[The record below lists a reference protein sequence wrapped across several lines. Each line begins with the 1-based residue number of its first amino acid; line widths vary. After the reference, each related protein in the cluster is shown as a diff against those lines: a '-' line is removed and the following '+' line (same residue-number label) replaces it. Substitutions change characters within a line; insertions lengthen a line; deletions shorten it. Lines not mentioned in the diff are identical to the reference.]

1 MYSTCLFCS
10 ADLGTNEAIE
20 SFPVGRR
27 IAFDAWKGRLWAVCS
42 RCGRWNLAPLEE
54 RWEAVETADRL
65 FTDTRARVQSEH
77 IGLCR
82 LRDGTRLVRV
92 GKALPGELAA
102 WRYGGEFISRRRRN
116 ISMGAAVLAGTG
128 AVAAGVPLLVSAGLP
143 LAALNIGVHVA
154 VRWRMRV
161 EQQRVVH
168 RIAAGDSPTGEDVV
182 IRRIHMHDA
191 VLTQAGG
198 GVGVELPEAVL
209 TRTGGS
215 TRVTPGGDVPR
226 ILVTGEPA
234 RRLLARAMTDYNRR
248 GAKREHVQ
256 AALDSIERMGGVH
269 AFEQYAATYGAVL
282 ARPQLGGRR
291 ARNSYSLRQVVGTF
305 RGEILPVE
313 KYRSPFADDARPR
326 LSRTDAL
333 ALEMVLNEE
342 AERRALEGE
351 LAALEAAWREAEE
364 IAHIAD
370 ALPGEPWPETA
381 HGTTETSAGAGGPSV
396 ALPSRGGGRTG
407 LSPPS
412 PGPRV
417 ESGSASSRR
426 RA

>member
-27 IAFDAWKGRLWAVCS
+27 IAFDAWKGRLWAVC
-42 RCGRWNLAPLEE
+42 RQCGRWNLAPVEE

-65 FTDTRARVQSEH
+65 FADTRARVHSEN

-92 GKALPGELAA
+92 GEALPGELAA

-116 ISMGAAVLAGTG
+116 ISVGAAAVVGAG
-128 AVAAGVPLLVSAGLP
+128 AVVAGLPLLASAGVPLAAISIGLN
-143 LAALNIGVHVA
+143 LTGQ
-154 VRWRMRV
+154 WRMWSER
-161 EQQRVVH
+161 QRVVH
-168 RIAAGDSPTGEDVV
+168 RIAADSSPTGEDVV
-182 IRRIHMHDA
+182 IRRFHMHDA
-191 VLTQAGG
+191 VLKQADGG
-198 GVGVELPEAVL
+198 LGVELPPTVL
-209 TRTGGS
+209 GRTGRPARAPTGA
-215 TRVTPGGDVPR
+215 VPAM
-226 ILVTGEPA
+226 LVTGEAA

-248 GAKREHVQ
+248 GAKHEDVQ

-269 AFEQYAATYGAVL
+269 AFERYAATHGAVL
-282 ARPQLGGRR
+282 ARPQVGGRR
-291 ARNSYSLRQVVGTF
+291 ARNSYSLRQVFGTF

-326 LSRTDAL
+326 LSNTDAL

-364 IAHIAD
+364 IAQIAD
-370 ALPGEPWPETA
+370 ALPGEPRRP
-381 HGTTETSAGAGGPSV
+381 GGGPGT
-396 ALPSRGGGRTG
+396 PGGGAQ
-407 LSPPS
+407 PPT
-412 PGPRV
+412 PGV
-417 ESGSASSRR
+417 QRR
-426 RA
+426 R

>member
-10 ADLGTNEAIE
+10 ANLGRNEAIE

-27 IAFDAWKGRLWAVCS
+27 VAFDAVKGRLWAVCPK
-42 RCGRWNLAPLEE
+42 CGRWNLAPLEE

-116 ISMGAAVLAGTG
+116 VSVGAAVLAGTG
-128 AVAAGVPLLVSAGLP
+128 AVVAGMPLLVSAGLP
-143 LAALNIGVHVA
+143 LAALNIGVNVA
-154 VRWRMRV
+154 VHWRRRV

-168 RIAAGDSPTGEDVV
+168 RIAADTSPTGKDLV
-182 IRRIHMHDA
+182 IRRVHMYDAALKQADGGIGVELPPA
-191 VLTQAGG
+191 VLTQAGR
-198 GVGVELPEAVL
+198 PARAVPA
-209 TRTGGS
+209 GAVPAS
-215 TRVTPGGDVPR
+215 DTPP
-226 ILVTGEPA
+226 ILVTGEAA
-234 RRLLARAMTDYNRR
+234 RRLLARAMTDYNSR
-248 GAKREHVQ
+248 GAKREQVQ
-256 AALDSIERMGGVH
+256 SALDTIERMGGVA
-269 AFEQYAATYGAVL
+269 AFERYAATYGAVL
-282 ARPQLGGRR
+282 ARPRIGGQP
-291 ARNSYSLRQVVGTF
+291 ARNRYSLRQIAGTF
-305 RGEILPVE
+305 RGEILPVA
-313 KYRSPFADDARPR
+313 KYRSPWYSSDRPR
-326 LSRTDAL
+326 LSATDAL

-370 ALPGEPWPETA
+370 ALPGEPQRP
-381 HGTTETSAGAGGPSV
+381 GGGPGTPV
-396 ALPSRGGGRTG
+396 GGPG
-407 LSPPS
+407 S
-412 PGPRV
+412 PG
-417 ESGSASSRR
+417 GSAQPPASDARQRR
-426 RA
+426 